1 MPEKPILTTTLKV
14 KGPVFDTPTQIS
26 HGFTE
31 AINRGLLDLV
41 IIEGSNRVKE
51 DLWGPTSAAAYKKST
66 PGQRHGAK
74 TRTLRRAIGGSV
86 PRDGI
91 GQIDAGAE
99 QYGANLIYSNWVE
112 GISSRNATSVFKGY
126 GMFQK
131 AYDHINNNPKLYEKY
146 IGDALIEA
154 FA

>member
-1 MPEKPILTTTLKV
+1 MVTPTTTFKV
-14 KGPVFDTPTQIS
+14 KGPIFDKPQKVS
-26 HGFTE
+26 QGFTE
-31 AINRGLLDLV
+31 AVNRGLLDLV

-51 DLWGPTSAAAYKKST
+51 DLWGPTSAEAYKKST
-66 PGQRHGAK
+66 PSQRHGAK

-91 GQIDAGAE
+91 GQIDAGE
-99 QYGANLIYSNWVE
+99 NQYGANLNYAIKVE
-112 GISSRNATSVFKGY
+112 RLY

-131 AYDHINNNPKLYEKY
+131 VYDRINNNPKMYEDY

>member
-1 MPEKPILTTTLKV
+1 MPPILTTTLKV
-14 KGPVFDTPTQIS
+14 KGPIFATTASANLVK
-26 HGFTE
+26 
-31 AINRGLLDLV
+31 AVNRGLLDLV

-51 DLWGPTSAAAYKKST
+51 DLWGPTSDSAYKKST

-91 GQIDAGAE
+91 GQIDAGE
-99 QYGANLIYSNWVE
+99 NQYGSNLIYSSWVE
-112 GISSRNATSVFKGY
+112 GISSRNKRSTFKGY

-131 AYDHINNNPKLYEKY
+131 AYDHINNNPKLYEEY
-146 IGDALIEA
+146 IGDALVEA
-154 FA
+154 FG